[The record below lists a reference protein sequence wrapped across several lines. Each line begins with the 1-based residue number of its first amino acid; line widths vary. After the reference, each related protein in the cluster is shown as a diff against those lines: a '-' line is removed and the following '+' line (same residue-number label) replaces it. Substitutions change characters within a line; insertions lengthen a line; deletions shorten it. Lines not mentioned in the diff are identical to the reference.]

1 MIHKSSTLMFIVR
14 RMTKKVNNC
23 AIWMRCFCDNFRPLF
38 QTTALLIN
46 AGSSKGY
53 SMLYECKFVVHT
65 MTTVFT
71 LCCLSVVF
79 YTVFGSALSNLASSF
94 KNNIASPVFYADNGY
109 DKTIA
114 FPLFRNREMQEFQT
128 EILHFLGL
136 NKPPNPSKELHS
148 PHSVFLS
155 QYMIDLYKSIQVEA
169 DDNEDKLF
177 YNSLPEKYS
186 ARFEAEN
193 VSTAVTEWGVDLFDW
208 SEADTI
214 ISFEDHQ
221 YEKQFMNY
229 EVLLR
234 YKFDIPEFPQN
245 YRLIGAELRLFSNAS
260 SVSRLIIGKNVKM
273 VIFRVDNKNELH
285 LVAEVTLNQ
294 QLKGWT
300 VVNVTSCLEEWISSP
315 ESNFGLAISL
325 LDTKGRYWSVNDI
338 GMADCFMVGYFSAD
352 NINAHRRIKRDTFK
366 TGGVSRNLN
375 NDMDWSSVIGMD
387 TKWTRSACQRRTL
400 YVSFRDL
407 GWQDW
412 IIAPDGYAAYYCYGE
427 CSFPLNAHMNATNH
441 AIVQTLAHLMNPG
454 RVPKPYCAP
463 TKLSSISV
471 LYFDDSSNVV
481 LKKYNNMVV
490 KTCGC
495 H

>member
-1 MIHKSSTLMFIVR
+1 M
-14 RMTKKVNNC
+14 
-23 AIWMRCFCDNFRPLF
+23 
-38 QTTALLIN
+38 ALPIN
-46 AGSSKGY
+46 ASNSKRKHFIIKWQICH
-53 SMLYECKFVVHT
+53 CKLVVHK

-71 LCCLSVVF
+71 LCCLSVVL
-79 YTVFGSALSNLASSF
+79 YTIFGNALSNLATSF

-169 DDNEDKLF
+169 DDNEDKF
-177 YNSLPEKYS
+177 IYNSLPEKYS
-186 ARFEAEN
+186 ARFDVEN

-285 LVAEVTLNQ
+285 LVAEVMLNQ

-338 GMADCFMVGYFSAD
+338 GLADCFMVGYFSAD
-352 NINAHRRIKRDTFK
+352 NINAHRRIKRDAFK